1 MLKNCC
7 LLLLSLTLFSCDSNV
22 VFDSFSTDFE
32 DNRWVSEDYREFDF
46 TIENEGNYEV
56 QLHFAHIDKY
66 QIPKVDIQIEM
77 TAQDGTIKSIP
88 MVLEMQSETIKSDC
102 MGDICDLFVPIVSE
116 NMNQGKYK
124 IVVKNTS
131 KYPYLP
137 DVLGVGVRIVV
148 VNNFSN

>member
-1 MLKNCC
+1 MLKNIC

-22 VFDSFSTDFE
+22 VLESFSNDFK

-46 TIENEGNYEV
+46 TIENEAAYVVE
-56 QLHFAHIDKY
+56 LHFGHIDKY
-66 QIPKVDIQIEM
+66 QIPKVDVQIEM
-77 TAQDGTIKSIP
+77 TAPDGTIKSIP

-116 NMNQGKYK
+116 KMIQGKYK

-137 DVLGVGVRIVV
+137 DVLGIGV
-148 VNNFSN
+148 